1 MKKKDWFK
9 PRDFVDL
16 IERYNPFG
24 LKQPDGDTR
33 IFKDYSEVYLFVMNE
48 LYKKFPQ
55 GYIDLVVFLH
65 EQTSM
70 PVEVAEEF
78 VREWNKYGISDSVKL
93 LRLDVKDVQ
102 REIYLRQL
110 MRGMH
115 EISGTLFD
123 EDMFIKA
130 LRLFDLRLEYGKSR
144 RQKEE
149 VG

>member
-9 PRDFVDL
+9 PRDFVEL
-16 IERYNPFG
+16 IESYNPFG

-78 VREWNKYGISDSVKL
+78 VREWNKYGISDSVNL

-102 REIYLRQL
+102 RDIYLRQL

>member
-55 GYIDLVVFLH
+55 GYIDLVVFLN

-130 LRLFDLRLEYGKSR
+130 LRLFDLKLEYGNSR
-144 RQKEE
+144 RKEKE